1 MKTFLEAKTIQQQL
15 GKPEGRSTEYNI
27 CNSTEYN
34 IHNPLIYT
42 DHAVLA
48 G

>member
-15 GKPEGRSTEYNI
+15 GKCEGWSTKYNI
-27 CNSTEYN
+27 HNSTEYN